1 MSMRL
6 LKILLLPPE
15 LLKTHVRGYADLAS
29 QAWGQRMRILKTR
42 VILYVIGATSL
53 LLGLFLAGVSL
64 LLWSALP
71 VLAEHSAWVML
82 ALPGALLT
90 LALICQI
97 WSHRLQSPSA
107 FEKIKAQITLDM
119 LALRQSQEP

>member
-42 VILYVIGATSL
+42 LILYVIAATSL
-53 LLGLFLAGVSL
+53 LLSLFFAGVSL

-82 ALPGALLT
+82 ALPGTLMA

-97 WSHRLQSPSA
+97 WAHSLQSPSA
-107 FEKIKAQITLDM
+107 FEKIKAQIALDM

>member
-1 MSMRL
+1 MSKRL

-42 VILYVIGATSL
+42 LILYVIGATSL

-97 WSHRLQSPSA
+97 WAHRLQLPSA
-107 FEKIKAQITLDM
+107 FEKIKAQIALDM

>member
-1 MSMRL
+1 MSMRW
-6 LKILLLPPE
+6 LKILLLPPQ

-29 QAWGQRMRILKTR
+29 QAWEQRMRILKTR
-42 VILYVIGATSL
+42 LILYVIGATSW
-53 LLGLFLAGVSL
+53 LLGLLLAGVSL

-82 ALPGALLT
+82 GLPGALLA

-97 WSHRLQSPSA
+97 WAHRLQSPSA
-107 FEKIKAQITLDM
+107 FEKIKAQIALDM